1 MASTEDKDKKTKD
14 SDKSK
19 KSEVDKDVN
28 PEEELSEIE
37 VLQKKYEDNYDALL
51 RATAEIENIKKRTQ
65 KEIENAYKYSTE
77 SILQEII
84 PIYDLSLIHI

>member
-37 VLQKKYEDNYDALL
+37 VLQKNMRITMMLCLEQQQ
-51 RATAEIENIKKRTQ
+51 R
-65 KEIENAYKYSTE
+65 
-77 SILQEII
+77 
-84 PIYDLSLIHI
+84 

>member
-19 KSEVDKDVN
+19 ESGVENNVDS
-28 PEEELSEIE
+28 EEELSEIE
-37 VLQKKYEDNYDALL
+37 VLQKKYDDNYDALL

-65 KEIENAYKYSTE
+65 KEIENAY
-77 SILQEII
+77 
-84 PIYDLSLIHI
+84 